1 MKIACRVLNN
11 FNLPLMYET
20 ALTEESIVC
29 LIWNEIVENL
39 FIDDKKL
46 K

>member
-1 MKIACRVLNN
+1 MAWRVLNN
-11 FNLPLMYET
+11 FSFPLKYET
-20 ALTEESIVC
+20 VLTEAEESIVC